1 MSTSQ
6 KLATIKYFAYVRKS
20 TEGEERQAL
29 SIESQKDK
37 VKEFFSGLEIVDY
50 FEERHSAFKP
60 YNRPEFEKM
69 IKRIRKGEAQGII
82 AWHPDRLSR
91 NEIDASTIT
100 YMVRT
105 GVIYDLKFASY
116 NFDNSPEGIMM
127 LQLALSQSQYFSSK
141 LGKDVKRGLEK
152 KVSLGWLPGVAPEG
166 YINDVRLEK
175 GQRTLITDKKR
186 APLLRKAFELFLGG
200 SYNAQEVLNK
210 LNNEWGYISRQK
222 AKMGGRPLSRS
233 VWYKM
238 LSNPFY
244 AGVITY
250 NSKESPGK
258 HRPIITLDEFNRIQE
273 LLGLRGC
280 KKKPQKHDFLY
291 ASVFKCGIC
300 GCSITAERKTKYI
313 KGKNEVRSYSYY
325 HCTHKRKSANCHEGS
340 VEQGELE
347 KQIRKD
353 LKKLEM
359 HPLFLNWALEH
370 LNKKKTENNEVE
382 KIIENNQTDKIAN
395 LETEKNELVKMRA
408 KKLIDDDTF
417 SNQLA
422 DPEKDIDN
430 LKNVKQTEQP
440 KSLSELIELT
450 KDNFIFSAYALKEFV
465 EGDKNK
471 RKETI
476 NKLGSNQTIINKNLS
491 ISYHKW
497 LLPLF
502 ENVEKFNAELARL
515 EPTNLGLYYRK
526 SEALTS
532 LNLRWLAW
540 RDCFRTLFAELLGNR
555 NID

>member
-1 MSTSQ
+1 MNNETS
-6 KLATIKYFAYVRKS
+6 KIKYFAYVRKS

-37 VKEFFSGLEIVDY
+37 VKEFFSGLEIVDI

-91 NEIDASTIT
+91 NEIDASTLT
-100 YMVRT
+100 YLIRT
-105 GVIYDLKFASY
+105 GVIHDLKFASY

-186 APLLRKAFELFLGG
+186 SPLLRKAFELFLSG

-210 LNNEWGYISRQK
+210 LNNDWGYISRK
-222 AKMGGRPLSRS
+222 KNTMGGRPLSRS

-250 NSKESPGK
+250 NKKESPGK
-258 HRPIITLDEFNRIQE
+258 HKPIITLDEFNRIQE

-291 ASVFKCGIC
+291 AGVFKCGVC
-300 GCSITAERKTKYI
+300 SCSITAERKTKYI
-313 KGKNEVRSYSYY
+313 KGKNEIRGYNYY
-325 HCTHKRKSANCHEGS
+325 HCTHKKKSANCHELS

-347 KQIRKD
+347 KQIKKD

-359 HPLFLNWALEH
+359 HPLFLDWALEH
-370 LNKKKTENNEVE
+370 LDKKKTENNEVE
-382 KIIENNQTDKIAN
+382 KIIENNQADKIAN

-408 KKLIDDDTF
+408 KKLIDDNTF

-422 DPEKDIDN
+422 DLEKNIDN
-430 LKNVKQTEQP
+430 LKNIKQTEKP
-440 KSLSELIELT
+440 KSPSELIELT
-450 KDNFIFSAYALKEFV
+450 KDNFIFCAHANKEFA

-476 NKLGSNQTIINKNLS
+476 NKLGSNQTIIHKNIS

-497 LLPLF
+497 LLPLRN
-502 ENVEKFNAELARL
+502 NVEKFNAELARL
-515 EPTNLGLYYRK
+515 EPFKVGLDYRK

-532 LNLRWLAW
+532 LNLRWLG
-540 RDCFRTLFAELLGNR
+540 DQDSNLDKQDQNLLSYH
-555 NID
+555 